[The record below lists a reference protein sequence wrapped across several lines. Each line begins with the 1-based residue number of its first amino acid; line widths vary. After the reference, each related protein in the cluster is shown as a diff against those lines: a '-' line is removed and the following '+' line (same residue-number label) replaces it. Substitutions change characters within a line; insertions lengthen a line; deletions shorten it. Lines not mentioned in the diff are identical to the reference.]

1 MQVSFFF
8 FFFCIFIWLMCIFAS
23 LVAIFDRFFAKS
35 WCGLWAYLV
44 VGILDLL
51 LEDSWGS

>member
-1 MQVSFFF
+1 MQVSIFF
-8 FFFCIFIWLMCIFAS
+8 FFFCIFVWLMCIFAS